1 MAEIQNNDSKVVFRM
16 SITLGLILAVASGIW
31 WAAAFTQ
38 EVITMQSDVLKN
50 RRFSEE
56 MGIQVFRLRE
66 HAAADIVMEKAVER
80 RLDSIDNTLRRI
92 EGKLDQVNRRSNQQ

>member
-1 MAEIQNNDSKVVFRM
+1 MAEIQNNSSKVVFRM
-16 SITLGLILAVASGIW
+16 SITMGLILAIASGIW

-38 EVITMQSDVLKN
+38 EVITMQSEVLKN

-66 HAAADIVMEKAVER
+66 RAAADIVVEKSVER

-92 EGKLDQVNRRSNQQ
+92 ELKLDQVNRRSNQQ